1 MNMASPVT
9 PSPEAAPSVSSIGR
23 IFGAI
28 FSPKPTFESIAQR
41 PTWILPLVLISILS
55 IVTIFI
61 FSQRVGWRSF
71 MIRQDQQNSRLQK
84 QMDQMTPEQREKM
97 LDQQTKIAP
106 IFGYVFGVLGIFI
119 VAVIIAAVL
128 MVAFNMMIGGVIGF
142 KTSLGIVTHS
152 WVPGI
157 IGGLLGILVLFL
169 KDPSTIDLQHLVAA
183 NAGAFLSD
191 DAPKWQEALLGSFD
205 LFTFWNMIL
214 MGIGYSAINPKKISF
229 GKALGTVVVVWAIYV
244 VCKVGIA
251 AAFS

>member
-1 MNMASPVT
+1 MASPVT

-55 IVTIFI
+55 VVTIFI

-84 QMDQMTPEQREKM
+84 QMDQMTPEQRDKM

-119 VAVIIAAVL
+119 VAVIIATVL
-128 MVAFNMMIGGVIGF
+128 MVAFNMMIGGGIGF
-142 KTSLGIVTHS
+142 TTSLGIVTHS

-191 DAPKWQEALLGSFD
+191 DAPKWQEALLSSFD
-205 LFTFWNMIL
+205 LFTFWSMIL
-214 MGIGYSAINPKKISF
+214 MGIGYSAANPKKISF
-229 GKALGTVVVVWAIYV
+229 GKALGTIVVVWAVYV
-244 VCKVGIA
+244 VCKVGLT

>member
-1 MNMASPVT
+1 VT

-55 IVTIFI
+55 VVTIFI

-84 QMDQMTPEQREKM
+84 QMDQMTPEQRDKM

-119 VAVIIAAVL
+119 VAVIIATVL
-128 MVAFNMMIGGVIGF
+128 MVAFNMMIGGGIGF
-142 KTSLGIVTHS
+142 TTSLGIVTHS

-191 DAPKWQEALLGSFD
+191 DAPKWQEALLSSFD
-205 LFTFWNMIL
+205 LFTFWSMIL
-214 MGIGYSAINPKKISF
+214 MGIGYSAANPKKISF
-229 GKALGTVVVVWAIYV
+229 GKALGTIVVVWAVYV
-244 VCKVGIA
+244 VCKVGLT

>member
-1 MNMASPVT
+1 MASPVT

-55 IVTIFI
+55 VVTIFI

-84 QMDQMTPEQREKM
+84 QMDQMTPEQRDKM

-106 IFGYVFGVLGIFI
+106 IFGYVFGVLGI
-119 VAVIIAAVL
+119 L
-128 MVAFNMMIGGVIGF
+128 MVAFNMMIGGGIGF
-142 KTSLGIVTHS
+142 TTSLGIVTHS

-191 DAPKWQEALLGSFD
+191 DAPKWQEALLSSFD
-205 LFTFWNMIL
+205 LFTFWSMIL
-214 MGIGYSAINPKKISF
+214 MGIGYSAANPKKISF
-229 GKALGTVVVVWAIYV
+229 GKALGTIVVVWAVYV
-244 VCKVGIA
+244 VCKVGLT

>member
-1 MNMASPVT
+1 M
-9 PSPEAAPSVSSIGR
+9 
-23 IFGAI
+23 
-28 FSPKPTFESIAQR
+28 
-41 PTWILPLVLISILS
+41 
-55 IVTIFI
+55 

-84 QMDQMTPEQREKM
+84 QMDQMTPEQRDKM

-119 VAVIIAAVL
+119 VAVIIATVL
-128 MVAFNMMIGGVIGF
+128 MVAFNMMIGGGIGF
-142 KTSLGIVTHS
+142 TTSLGIVTHS

-191 DAPKWQEALLGSFD
+191 DAPKWQEALLSSFD
-205 LFTFWNMIL
+205 LFTFWSMIL
-214 MGIGYSAINPKKISF
+214 MGIGYSAANPKKISF
-229 GKALGTVVVVWAIYV
+229 GKALGTIVVVWAVYV
-244 VCKVGIA
+244 VCKVGLT

>member
-1 MNMASPVT
+1 MSSPVT
-9 PSPEAAPSVSSIGR
+9 PSPEAAPSVRSFGR

-55 IVTIFI
+55 IVTIYI
-61 FSQRVGWRSF
+61 FGQRVGWRSF
-71 MIRQDQQNSRLQK
+71 MIRQNQQNSRLQK
-84 QMDQMTPEQREKM
+84 QIDQMTPEQRDKM

-106 IFGYVFGVLGIFI
+106 IFGYGGAVLGILI
-119 VAVIIAAVL
+119 VALIIAAVL
-128 MVAFNMMIGGVIGF
+128 MVAFNMMTGGGIAF

-169 KDPSTIDLQHLVAA
+169 KDPSTIDIQHLVAT

-191 DAPKWQEALLGSFD
+191 DAPKWQESLLSSFD
-205 LFTFWNMIL
+205 LFTFWSMIL
-214 MGIGYSAINPKKISF
+214 MGIGYSAANPKKISF
-229 GKALGTVVVVWAIYV
+229 GKALGTIVVVWAIYV
-244 VCKVGIA
+244 ACKVGIA

>member
-1 MNMASPVT
+1 MT

-41 PTWILPLVLISILS
+41 PSWLLPLVLLSLLS

-61 FSQRVGWRSF
+61 FGQRVGWRSF
-71 MIRQDQQNSRLQK
+71 MIRQDQQNSRVQK

-97 LDQQTKIAP
+97 LDQQTKAAS
-106 IFGYVFGVLGIFI
+106 IFGYIGAVLGLFI

-128 MVAFNMMIGGVIGF
+128 MAALNLMSGGGVGF
-142 KTSLGIVTHS
+142 KTSLGIVAHS
-152 WVPGI
+152 WVPGL

-169 KDPSTIDLQHLVAA
+169 KDPSTIDIQHLVAT

-191 DAPKWQEALLGSFD
+191 DAPKWQEALLSSFD
-205 LFTFWNMIL
+205 LFTFWSMIL
-214 MGIGYSAINPKKISF
+214 MGVGYSAVNPKKISF
-229 GKALGTVVVVWAIYV
+229 GKALGTIIVVWAIYV
-244 VCKVGIA
+244 VCKVGIS

>member
-1 MNMASPVT
+1 MASPMT

-41 PTWILPLVLISILS
+41 PSWLLPLVLLSLLS

-61 FSQRVGWRSF
+61 FGQRVGWRSF
-71 MIRQDQQNSRLQK
+71 MIRQDQQNSRVQK

-97 LDQQTKIAP
+97 LDQQTKAAS
-106 IFGYVFGVLGIFI
+106 IFGYIGAVLGLFI

-128 MVAFNMMIGGVIGF
+128 MAALNLMSGGGVGF
-142 KTSLGIVTHS
+142 KTSLGIVSHS
-152 WVPGI
+152 WVPGL

-169 KDPSTIDLQHLVAA
+169 KDPSTIDIQHLVAT

-191 DAPKWQEALLGSFD
+191 DAPKWQEALLSSFD
-205 LFTFWNMIL
+205 LFTFWSMIL
-214 MGIGYSAINPKKISF
+214 MGVGYSAVNPKKISF
-229 GKALGTVVVVWAIYV
+229 GKALGTIIVVWAIYV
-244 VCKVGIA
+244 VCKVGIS

>member
-1 MNMASPVT
+1 MASPLT
-9 PSPEAAPSVSSIGR
+9 PSPEDSPSVSSIGR

-55 IVTIFI
+55 VVTIFI

-84 QMDQMTPEQREKM
+84 QMDQMTPEQRDKM

-119 VAVIIAAVL
+119 VA
-128 MVAFNMMIGGVIGF
+128 
-142 KTSLGIVTHS
+142 
-152 WVPGI
+152 GI

-191 DAPKWQEALLGSFD
+191 DAPKWQEALLSSFD
-205 LFTFWNMIL
+205 LFTFWSMIL
-214 MGIGYSAINPKKISF
+214 MGIGYSAANPKKISF
-229 GKALGTVVVVWAIYV
+229 GKALGTIVVVWAVYV
-244 VCKVGIA
+244 VCKVGLT

>member
-1 MNMASPVT
+1 MASPVT
-9 PSPEAAPSVSSIGR
+9 PSPEAAPPVGSIGR

-84 QMDQMTPEQREKM
+84 QMDQMTPEQRDKM

-119 VAVIIAAVL
+119 VAVIIATVL
-128 MVAFNMMIGGVIGF
+128 MVAFNMMIGGGIGF
-142 KTSLGIVTHS
+142 TTSLGIVTHS

-191 DAPKWQEALLGSFD
+191 DAPKWQEALLSSFD
-205 LFTFWNMIL
+205 LFTFWSMIL
-214 MGIGYSAINPKKISF
+214 MGIGYSAANPKKISF
-229 GKALGTVVVVWAIYV
+229 GKALGTIVVVWAVYV
-244 VCKVGIA
+244 VCKVGLT

>member
-1 MNMASPVT
+1 MASPVT

-55 IVTIFI
+55 VVTIFI

-84 QMDQMTPEQREKM
+84 QMDQMTPEQRDKM

-119 VAVIIAAVL
+119 VAVIIATVL
-128 MVAFNMMIGGVIGF
+128 MVAFNMMIGGG
-142 KTSLGIVTHS
+142 S
-152 WVPGI
+152 
-157 IGGLLGILVLFL
+157 
-169 KDPSTIDLQHLVAA
+169 
-183 NAGAFLSD
+183 
-191 DAPKWQEALLGSFD
+191 ALRRL
-205 LFTFWNMIL
+205 
-214 MGIGYSAINPKKISF
+214 
-229 GKALGTVVVVWAIYV
+229 
-244 VCKVGIA
+244 
-251 AAFS
+251 

>member
-1 MNMASPVT
+1 MSSPVT
-9 PSPEAAPSVSSIGR
+9 PSPEAAPSVSSFGR

-28 FSPKPTFESIAQR
+28 FSPKPTFDSIAQR

-55 IVTIFI
+55 IVTIYI
-61 FSQRVGWRSF
+61 FGQRVGWRSF

-84 QMDQMTPEQREKM
+84 QMDQMTPEQRDKM
-97 LDQQTKIAP
+97 LDQQTKVAP
-106 IFGYVFGVLGIFI
+106 IFGYGGAVLGILI

-128 MVAFNMMIGGVIGF
+128 MVAFNMMIGGGIGF

-169 KDPSTIDLQHLVAA
+169 KDPSTIDIQHLVAT

-191 DAPKWQEALLGSFD
+191 DAPKWQEALLSSFD
-205 LFTFWNMIL
+205 LFTFWSMIL
-214 MGIGYSAINPKKISF
+214 MGIGYSAANPKKISF
-229 GKALGTVVVVWAIYV
+229 GKALGTIVVVWAIYLA
-244 VCKVGIA
+244 CKVGIA

>member
-1 MNMASPVT
+1 MASPVT
-9 PSPEAAPSVSSIGR
+9 PVPEAAPSVSSVGR

-28 FSPKPTFESIAQR
+28 FNPKPTFESIAQR
-41 PTWILPLVLISILS
+41 PTWILPLVLFSLLS

-61 FSQRVGWRSF
+61 FGQRVGWRSF

-106 IFGYVFGVLGIFI
+106 IFGYVFGVLGIFV
-119 VAVIIAAVL
+119 VAVIVAAVL
-128 MVAFNMMIGGVIGF
+128 MVAFNMMTGGGIGF
-142 KTSLGIVTHS
+142 VTSLGIVTHS
-152 WVPGI
+152 WVPGLI
-157 IGGLLGILVLFL
+157 AGLLGILVLFL
-169 KDPSTIDLQHLVAA
+169 KDPSTVDIQHLVAT

-191 DAPKWQEALLGSFD
+191 DAPKWQESLLSSLD
-205 LFTFWNMIL
+205 LFTFWSMIL
-214 MGIGYSAINPKKISF
+214 MGIGYNAANPKKISF
-229 GKALGTVVVVWAIYV
+229 GKALGTIVVVWAIYV

>member
-1 MNMASPVT
+1 MASPVT
-9 PSPEAAPSVSSIGR
+9 PAPEAAPSVSSVGR

-61 FSQRVGWRSF
+61 FGQRVGWRGF
-71 MIRQDQQNSRLQK
+71 IERQIQMNASAQK
-84 QMDQMTPEQREKM
+84 QMDAMTPEDREKALAM
-97 LDQQTKIAP
+97 RAKIAP

-119 VAVIIAAVL
+119 VAVIIAAIL
-128 MVAFNMMIGGVIGF
+128 MVAFNMMIGGGVGF
-142 KTSLGIVTHS
+142 SASLGIVSHS

-169 KDPSTIDLQHLVAA
+169 KDPSTIDLQHLVAT

-191 DAPKWQEALLGSFD
+191 DAPKWQEALLSSFD
-205 LFTFWNMIL
+205 LFTFWSMIL
-214 MGIGYSAINPKKISF
+214 MGIGYSAVNPKKISF
-229 GKALGTVVVVWAIYV
+229 GKALGTIVVVWAIYV
-244 VCKVGIA
+244 VCKVGIS

>member
-1 MNMASPVT
+1 MASPMT
-9 PSPEAAPSVSSIGR
+9 SSPEAAPSVSSIGR

-41 PTWILPLVLISILS
+41 PSWLLPLVLLSLLS

-61 FSQRVGWRSF
+61 FGQRVGWRSF
-71 MIRQDQQNSRLQK
+71 MIRQDQQNSRVQK

-97 LDQQTKIAP
+97 LDQQTKAAS
-106 IFGYVFGVLGIFI
+106 IFGYIGAVLGLFI

-128 MVAFNMMIGGVIGF
+128 MAALNLMSGGGVGF
-142 KTSLGIVTHS
+142 KTSLGIVSHS
-152 WVPGI
+152 WVPGL

-169 KDPSTIDLQHLVAA
+169 KDPSTIDIQHLVAT

-191 DAPKWQEALLGSFD
+191 DAPKWQEALLSSFD
-205 LFTFWNMIL
+205 LFTFWSMIL
-214 MGIGYSAINPKKISF
+214 MGVGYSAVNPKKISF
-229 GKALGTVVVVWAIYV
+229 GKALGTIIVVWAIYV
-244 VCKVGIA
+244 VCKVGIS